1 MIFSFFRSFRG
12 IVWTQ
17 MQKWYNQRDMTA
29 INYPIVDMDIMDM
42 SSKLQHVSEII
53 KLLIQ
58 KHEVLLIYFIL
69 ENICSL

>member
-1 MIFSFFRSFRG
+1 
-12 IVWTQ
+12 
-17 MQKWYNQRDMTA
+17 MTA

-58 KHEVLLIYFIL
+58 KHEVF
-69 ENICSL
+69 